1 MAAGRRRG
9 AAAKRAALSKKFDPD
24 LLDDPDEIE
33 LKRIKSEPETQ
44 IPGDDLD
51 DNEDMFAEGNDNDED
66 YEPFEK
72 FDLVSLYVFFLLH
85 QDPVNNIVKLT
96 SLKNT

>member
-1 MAAGRRRG
+1 MRPKRLAAGRRRG

-72 FDLVSLYVFFLLH
+72 FDLVSLL
-85 QDPVNNIVKLT
+85 
-96 SLKNT
+96 SSSAMKNTMGFR

>member
-1 MAAGRRRG
+1 MTAGRRRG
-9 AAAKRAALSKKFDPD
+9 AAAKRTALSKKFDPD

-44 IPGDDLD
+44 IPGNDLD

-66 YEPFEK
+66 FEPFEK
-72 FDLVSLYVFFLLH
+72 FDLVSSSSCKTEQL
-85 QDPVNNIVKLT
+85 VKNVPSQS
-96 SLKNT
+96 SLKN